1 MSVFNVWL
9 WSRHAALQWYRVWTL
24 PVYAGMYLVHSRYR
38 ALRPRRLPTLTSL
51 RLPEIYG
58 LLALGDIAGY
68 EAEHLRDDELDGNR
82 RSIEA
87 CSELLHML
95 FHERRYEVEAGYPD
109 LTRSKYSCPRLSAV
123 RRPLYVAVNAADQ
136 RSSADILQMRYHEGR
151 TAQFR
156 SRARSSGEC
165 ARGGRTSTTERSS
178 AIGWRISSPRVG

>member
-1 MSVFNVWL
+1 MGGTVKSRRARFCPPINLEHKRAHPCQCSWLQYPEARLQSKSLATSHNRTNMSVFNVEL
-9 WSRHAALQWYRVWTL
+9 RSRHAALQWYRVWTL

-82 RSIEA
+82 RSIES

-109 LTRSKYSCPRLSAV
+109 LTRSK
-123 RRPLYVAVNAADQ
+123 
-136 RSSADILQMRYHEGR
+136 
-151 TAQFR
+151 
-156 SRARSSGEC
+156 
-165 ARGGRTSTTERSS
+165 
-178 AIGWRISSPRVG
+178 